1 MKKSILLNGLKY
13 GLGLAVMAYL
23 VWANRAGLGALWR
36 KHVLEGEPINGLAL
50 SLAAGIG
57 LASIL
62 LTFVR
67 WYILVRAQGLPFT
80 LVNALRLGLVGYFFS
95 NFLPSS
101 IGGDIIKAAFIAR
114 EQDRRTVAVATVAI
128 DRLVG
133 LWGLFWL
140 VALSGGAFWALGMVP
155 SIAEGILK
163 TIILVAMGLALATL
177 GAWFLL
183 GLLPPFRAQRFAGRL
198 EGIPRVGHA
207 LAELWRALWMYR
219 CQGRS
224 IALAVVLSVI
234 GHVGF
239 VLTYYFAGRTLFPAD
254 QIPPL
259 VAHFLLIPIGMTF
272 QAGFPAPGGLGGA
285 ELCYGWLYSL
295 INPHFD
301 QNGFFMALV
310 KRMID
315 WGWGLAG
322 YLVYLRMRP
331 ALLKA
336 QPAGTTGEPEVGD
349 EEPLP
354 PGPEGFEARP
364 QFISEQ

>member
-13 GLGLAVMAYL
+13 GLGIGLLTFV
-23 VWANRAGLGALWR
+23 VWQNWPGLSSVWQQ
-36 KHVLEGEPINGLAL
+36 HVHEGKPINGLAFV
-50 SLAAGIG
+50 LAAGVCLIG
-57 LASIL
+57 IV

-67 WYILVRAQGLPFT
+67 WYVLVRAQGLPFT
-80 LVNALRLGLVGYFFS
+80 LANALRLGFVGYFFNS
-95 NFLPSS
+95 FLPSG

-114 EQDRRTVAVATVAI
+114 EQDRRTVAIATVAI
-128 DRLVG
+128 DRFVG

-155 SIAEGILK
+155 RTAEGILK
-163 TIILVAMGLALATL
+163 TIILVAMGLALVTL
-177 GAWFLL
+177 GIWFLL

-198 EGIPRVGHA
+198 EHLPKVGHT

-224 IALAVVLSVI
+224 ITPAVVLSVI
-234 GHVGF
+234 GHVCF
-239 VLTYYFAGRTLFPAD
+239 VLTYYLDARTFFPAD
-254 QIPPL
+254 QIPPV
-259 VAHFLLIPIGMTF
+259 VAHFLLLPNGMTF

-295 INPHFD
+295 INEQFR
-301 QNGFFMALV
+301 QNGVMMCLV
-310 KRMID
+310 KRVLD
-315 WGWGLAG
+315 WGLGFAG

-331 ALLKA
+331 ALLKN
-336 QPAGTTGEPEVGD
+336 PAAAATGDQDAPD

-354 PGPEGFEARP
+354 PGPDGFEARP